1 MDEQNR
7 FERLVTGISPEE
19 RQKLLKRLEKTHTDD
34 SEEDNGPLSEPID
47 YQDARYDPAE
57 KLKSEPLLF
66 RFWLYIKSFFT
77 STDMVSL
84 YNGHLV
90 SHISKNIGKTASDIF
105 DARKGYLRNA
115 FYVYLQELKGSADFF
130 RSVVSAFEDDSGRF
144 FVFLSAILMPN
155 VQARLDTDVDPYT
168 IALSEEVTGDLRAK
182 FLRKLDVILQE
193 IPVKDRERMY
203 GTVQSLDWLRQ
214 FCRLPFEKFLSR
226 FTSDADSS
234 GFGVPA
240 DSVSDE
246 LVPFCKVLCNGRRIP
261 VVLIEALYEFCIQ
274 PEQNT
279 GEFDLETEITRYV
292 TDATERIALIKMF
305 ITNIPIRQ
313 ITNVALHSYAWV
325 PDPLDGCEDWF
336 IQYKTALKK
345 DFDQKWSRWLKERKK
360 EQTKQSI
367 LKFLSANTLPEL
379 QNRPWAELWDGFAFH
394 HEMSLGFL
402 KGFYAS
408 VYPSLAKPL
417 KILMIE
423 GDFYQHENRVEFTDA
438 YNELNHQGQNVNL
451 FDDKLSSH
459 GTVGENFEKIMKENI
474 RTIQGKAKIDALM
487 LSLESEAN
495 MIVAQFC
502 AACRS
507 MTSVLTGVLSAERNS
522 HYDTLANI
530 SSIQGKYNSVFRQ
543 ELQTVKQT
551 IAQAYEILKDIEM
564 QESEE

>member
-1 MDEQNR
+1 
-7 FERLVTGISPEE
+7 
-19 RQKLLKRLEKTHTDD
+19 
-34 SEEDNGPLSEPID
+34 
-47 YQDARYDPAE
+47 
-57 KLKSEPLLF
+57 
-66 RFWLYIKSFFT
+66 
-77 STDMVSL
+77 
-84 YNGHLV
+84 
-90 SHISKNIGKTASDIF
+90 
-105 DARKGYLRNA
+105 
-115 FYVYLQELKGSADFF
+115 
-130 RSVVSAFEDDSGRF
+130 
-144 FVFLSAILMPN
+144 
-155 VQARLDTDVDPYT
+155 
-168 IALSEEVTGDLRAK
+168 
-182 FLRKLDVILQE
+182 
-193 IPVKDRERMY
+193 
-203 GTVQSLDWLRQ
+203 
-214 FCRLPFEKFLSR
+214 
-226 FTSDADSS
+226 
-234 GFGVPA
+234 
-240 DSVSDE
+240 
-246 LVPFCKVLCNGRRIP
+246 
-261 VVLIEALYEFCIQ
+261 
-274 PEQNT
+274 
-279 GEFDLETEITRYV
+279 
-292 TDATERIALIKMF
+292 
-305 ITNIPIRQ
+305 
-313 ITNVALHSYAWV
+313 
-325 PDPLDGCEDWF
+325 
-336 IQYKTALKK
+336 
-345 DFDQKWSRWLKERKK
+345 
-360 EQTKQSI
+360 
-367 LKFLSANTLPEL
+367 
-379 QNRPWAELWDGFAFH
+379 
-394 HEMSLGFL
+394 MSLGFL